1 MNSVLY
7 DSGEEYQVLDF
18 MGFGRDN
25 RVRYVCLFS
34 ISYEKVSI

>member
-25 RVRYVCLFS
+25 RVRWYVNL
-34 ISYEKVSI
+34 V